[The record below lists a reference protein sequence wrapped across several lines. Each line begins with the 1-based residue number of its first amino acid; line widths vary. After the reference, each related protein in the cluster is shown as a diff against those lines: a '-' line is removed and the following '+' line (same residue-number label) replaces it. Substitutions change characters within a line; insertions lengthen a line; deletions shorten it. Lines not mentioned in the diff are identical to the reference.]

1 MRLKIF
7 SLDEYKFYYT
17 DPLDGEKVEDIRQ
30 IGFFDSEEELN
41 RAIKIC
47 KRFGIP
53 EQNRKLR
60 IFDYD
65 MNFSSN
71 QNYLYTLEYGYSIKS
86 EEGNYNDY
94 FYDFPPP
101 KKSRKECMLLKKN
114 LLKNIKYQP
123 SSNKIYDLSSDGF
136 IIVKWQINNLYE
148 VVSIRE
154 PYWKNAT
161 LNKYYLQTE
170 TREAQRCCD
179 FCNTV
184 ITVGQEYFSPDDK
197 ERIICKRCLKD
208 FAERFNWKVKTD

>member
-7 SLDEYKFYYT
+7 SLDEYKYHYT
-17 DPLDGEKVEDIRQ
+17 DPLDGEKVEDIHQ

-53 EQNRKLR
+53 EQNRELR
-60 IFDYD
+60 IFDFD
-65 MNFSSN
+65 INLSPN
-71 QNYLYTLEYGYSIKS
+71 QKYLYTLEYGYSIKS

-101 KKSRKECMLLKKN
+101 KKSRRECMVLKKD
-114 LLKNIKYQP
+114 LLQNIIYQP
-123 SSNKIYDLSSDGF
+123 NPNKIYDLSSDGF
-136 IIVKWQINNLYE
+136 IIAKWQINNLYE
-148 VVSIRE
+148 VVNIEE

-161 LNKYYLQTE
+161 LNKFYNETE
-170 TREAQRCCD
+170 ETQRCCD
-179 FCNTV
+179 FCETE
-184 ITVGQEYFSPDDK
+184 ITEGQEYFSPSDK

-208 FAERFNWKVKTD
+208 FAKRFHWKIKKD